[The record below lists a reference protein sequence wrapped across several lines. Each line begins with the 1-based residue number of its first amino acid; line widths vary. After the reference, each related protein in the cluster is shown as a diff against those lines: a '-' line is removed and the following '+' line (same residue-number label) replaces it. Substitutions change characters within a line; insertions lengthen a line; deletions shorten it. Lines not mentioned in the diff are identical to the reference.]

1 MPVWQNF
8 LSEEEI
14 WKVILYLYDY
24 TGRRPRSWERE

>member
-8 LSEEEI
+8 LSEDEI

-24 TGRRPRSWERE
+24 TGQRPRSWEQ